1 MGESLEGFRKF
12 YKMTCG
18 TDWVKSMILPNFIKL
33 FTTNKNHMNNLA
45 KTVNKV
51 KNYPKWVLSFLIGR
65 TVRFVGTAGISFEE
79 MTTERVIASI
89 ENKPKNRNHIGQIH
103 AAAMVLLAETA
114 TGMVVGMNIDD
125 NKIPLIKSIKTN
137 FVRRSSGGMR
147 AVATITEEQK
157 NMMKNQEKGE
167 ILIAVSVTDESG
179 QAPIECEMLWAW
191 ITKKAK

>member
-1 MGESLEGFRKF
+1 MS
-12 YKMTCG
+12 
-18 TDWVKSMILPNFIKL
+18 
-33 FTTNKNHMNNLA
+33 NLA
-45 KTVNKV
+45 RTVSKV

-103 AAAMVLLAETA
+103 AAAMILLAETA
-114 TGMVVGMNIDD
+114 TGMLVGMNIDD

-137 FVRRSSGGMR
+137 FVRRSLGGMI
-147 AVATITEEQK
+147 AIATITEEQK
-157 NMMKNQEKGE
+157 DLMKSQDKGE
-167 ILIAVSVTDESG
+167 ILVQVSVTDESG

>member
-1 MGESLEGFRKF
+1 MS
-12 YKMTCG
+12 
-18 TDWVKSMILPNFIKL
+18 
-33 FTTNKNHMNNLA
+33 NLA
-45 KTVNKV
+45 RTVSKV

-103 AAAMVLLAETA
+103 AAAMILLAETA
-114 TGMVVGMNIDD
+114 TGMLVGMNIDD

-137 FVRRSSGGMR
+137 FVRRSLGGMT
-147 AVATITEEQK
+147 AIATITEEQK
-157 NMMKNQEKGE
+157 ALMKSQDKGE
-167 ILIAVSVTDESG
+167 ILVQVSVTDESG

>member
-1 MGESLEGFRKF
+1 
-12 YKMTCG
+12 
-18 TDWVKSMILPNFIKL
+18 
-33 FTTNKNHMNNLA
+33 MNNLA
-45 KTVNKV
+45 RTVNKV

-79 MTTERVIASI
+79 MTTERVIATI
-89 ENKPKNRNHIGQIH
+89 ENKSKVRNHIGQVH
-103 AAAMVLLAETA
+103 AGAMILLAETA

-157 NMMKNQEKGE
+157 TLMKNEPKGE
-167 ILIAVSVTDESG
+167 VLITVSVTDESG

-191 ITKKAK
+191 ITRK